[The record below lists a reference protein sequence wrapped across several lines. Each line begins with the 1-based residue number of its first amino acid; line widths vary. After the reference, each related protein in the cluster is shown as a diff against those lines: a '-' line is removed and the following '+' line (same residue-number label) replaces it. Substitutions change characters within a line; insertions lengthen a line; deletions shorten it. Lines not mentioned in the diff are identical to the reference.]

1 MKVQTAAKG
10 MVLTRSPKREECI
23 SHVYFA
29 GVETVCCASVCVKKR
44 DEADPGNVARDVRTW
59 MGKMACVHVHL

>member
-10 MVLTRSPKREECI
+10 MVLTRSPKREKCI

-44 DEADPGNVARDVRTW
+44 DEADPGNVARDV
-59 MGKMACVHVHL
+59 